1 MNKPIIVVGTGGFA
15 REVGTLLLDLGQGAH
30 WAAFVERDGVWEK
43 GHKLMGKP
51 VWKESEVEMRRFQ
64 VVIGVSDPSIREQ
77 IVDRLP
83 LDTEYPTL
91 IHPSVVHSKW
101 VEFGKGAIICA
112 GCILT
117 TAVQVGNHVQLN
129 LNTTVGHDVHLAD
142 FVTTAPAVNISGNCQ
157 IGKGVYMGTQA
168 ATKQG
173 ISIGPGITLGMG
185 AMAVKDLLEPGTYVG
200 VPARKL
206 MR

>member
-1 MNKPIIVVGTGGFA
+1 MNKPIIVIGTGGFA
-15 REVGTLLLDLGQGAH
+15 REVGTLLLDLGLGAQ
-30 WAAFVERDGVWEK
+30 WLAFVERDAAWKK
-43 GHKLMGKP
+43 GRQLMEKP
-51 VWKESEVEMRRFQ
+51 VWKESEVDMGRFQ
-64 VVIGVSDPSIREQ
+64 VVIGVSDPRIREQ

-83 LDTEYPTL
+83 SDTEYPTL
-91 IHPSVVHSKW
+91 IHPSAIYSRW
-101 VEFGKGAIICA
+101 VEVGKGTVICV
-112 GCILT
+112 GCVLT
-117 TAVQVGNHVQLN
+117 ADIEIGNHVQLN
-129 LNTTVGHDVHLAD
+129 LHTTIGHDVRIGD

-173 ISIGPGITLGMG
+173 ISIGPGIILGMG
-185 AMAVKDLLEPGTYVG
+185 AMAVKDLLEPGTYIG